1 MIHLIR
7 LMIHCIYCDVS
18 SYMYIYRNKIKNWL
32 NFFKISI
39 YFFLKC
45 IYIINNNLI
54 YDNYYM
60 QTVIINYNGYEQ
72 LILKKSIID
81 LNL

>member
-1 MIHLIR
+1 
-7 LMIHCIYCDVS
+7 
-18 SYMYIYRNKIKNWL
+18 MYIYRNKIKNWL